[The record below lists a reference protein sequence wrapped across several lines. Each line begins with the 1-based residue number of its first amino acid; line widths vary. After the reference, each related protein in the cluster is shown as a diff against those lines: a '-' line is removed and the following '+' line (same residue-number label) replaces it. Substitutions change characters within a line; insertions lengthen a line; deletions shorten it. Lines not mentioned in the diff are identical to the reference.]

1 MRHGPDSA
9 LGCKSV
15 GTNLGNRMP
24 TRTPIRTA
32 SPTLRA
38 LFEQAESLGIAQ
50 GEIAAR
56 IDSRQHVIFRYRA
69 GQREPGIMT
78 VEALAHA
85 LGMRISL
92 VPAARN

>member
-1 MRHGPDSA
+1 
-9 LGCKSV
+9 
-15 GTNLGNRMP
+15 MP

-56 IDSRQHVIFRYRA
+56 IASRQHVIFRYRA

-78 VEALAHA
+78 VEALADA

-92 VPAARN
+92 VPAA